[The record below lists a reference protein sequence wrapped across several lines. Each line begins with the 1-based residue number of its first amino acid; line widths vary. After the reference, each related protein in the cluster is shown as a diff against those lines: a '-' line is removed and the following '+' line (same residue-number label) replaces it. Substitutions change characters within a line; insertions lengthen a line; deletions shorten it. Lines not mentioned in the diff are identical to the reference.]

1 MNKYKNI
8 TDDEFMD
15 AVLKSAKNNI
25 DETLRIP
32 GVYELISEHYNNEAL
47 DLALEESK
55 EKRRFHLANF
65 IEEQK
70 RFKTPMNFVTGK
82 PIRK

>member
-8 TDDEFMD
+8 TNEEFVD
-15 AVLKSAKNNI
+15 AVLKLAKNNI

-47 DLALEESK
+47 DLALEEIK
-55 EKRRFHLANF
+55 EKRRVHVTNF
-65 IEEQK
+65 IEDQK

-82 PIRK
+82 HIRK